1 MALTNVVVGLHIS
14 WKYNSPGLTLV
25 LKLLDYFSGSP
36 NLPRFKKFLKQVMYC
51 VRDLTQSL
59 LCLRETGLSLMAGND
74 LVQMHWGGW
83 GERGDCLWQ
92 TVMTVE
98 VPKLPGAF
106 FSSLV
111 CLAA

>member
-1 MALTNVVVGLHIS
+1 M
-14 WKYNSPGLTLV
+14 LV

-36 NLPRFKKFLKQVMYC
+36 NLPLFKKFLKQVMYC
-51 VRDLTQSL
+51 VRDLTLSV
-59 LCLRETGLSLMAGND
+59 LCLRETGISLMAGNY
-74 LVQMHWGGW
+74 LVQMSWGG
-83 GERGDCLWQ
+83 GERERGDCLWQ

-111 CLAA
+111 SLAA